1 MYGILRRL
9 TGLRLVAAAFS
20 CLLIFDNALVVHSR
34 AAMLE
39 GIQIFFIL
47 AAIYYLVR
55 TLTNDIAIRLRQYA
69 ILGVLVGLA
78 VSVKANAAVL
88 LLLLDRKSTRLNSSH
103 VANSYAVFCL
113 QKK

>member
-1 MYGILRRL
+1 M
-9 TGLRLVAAAFS
+9 
-20 CLLIFDNALVVHSR
+20 VHYR
-34 AAMLE
+34 AVNIDE
-39 GIQIFFIL
+39 IHIFFIL

-88 LLLLDRKSTRLNSSH
+88 LLLFPVLFLAEQWSSIASMRIGPVARRLLTTVPS
-103 VANSYAVFCL
+103 AVVPWGLVFL
-113 QKK
+113 SVF